1 MVFAL
6 PSAPHSFETSG
17 VVSLASRKADAKG
30 FVFVPE
36 YHHIGNTRGPMF
48 RTAATFR
55 ADLERFR
62 KLGFRPVTV
71 MEYATNTM
79 TLPKGASPVAITF
92 DDANPSQLKLRRD
105 GSVDPGCA
113 VGIWMAF
120 AKKHPEFPVKAT
132 FYVLPHFFDQ
142 REFRHRK
149 FEILRSLG
157 CEIASHTVTH
167 PNLARCSSE
176 RVKRE
181 LAGAIDRL
189 EKMGLKGPFG
199 FAAPY
204 GLFPRDRS
212 LLKGFKYKGKTYR
225 QAYAALAYYGA
236 GFSPEDRRFSPF
248 AIRRIVCTGG
258 GEGMDDY
265 FSRVRRGKVRLYVSA
280 GPSVVVKR

>member
-1 MVFAL
+1 MIFA
-6 PSAPHSFETSG
+6 PPPPGTENGGA
-17 VVSLASRKADAKG
+17 VSLASRKPDQRG
-30 FVFVPE
+30 FVLVPE

-55 ADLERFR
+55 ADLERFW

-79 TLPKGASPVAITF
+79 TLPKGASPVALTF
-92 DDANPSQLKLRRD
+92 DDANPSQLRMRRD
-105 GSVDPGCA
+105 GTVDPGCA
-113 VGIWMAF
+113 VGIWMSF

-142 REFRHRK
+142 REFRHKK
-149 FEILRSLG
+149 FEILRGLG

-167 PNLARCSSE
+167 PNLARSSANK
-176 RVKRE
+176 VKRE

-189 EKMGLKGPFG
+189 ERMGLKGPFG

-212 LLKGFKYKGKTYR
+212 LLKGFKWRGKTYR

-236 GFSPEDRRFSPF
+236 AFSPEDRRFSPF
-248 AIRRIVCTGG
+248 AIRRIVCTSGS
-258 GEGMDDY
+258 EGMDDY
-265 FSRVRRGKVRLYVSA
+265 FSRLRRNRVRLYVSA
-280 GPSVVVKR
+280 GPSVVVSR